1 MTEAQSD
8 CERRCEPA
16 TGPVGCRQQTDCL
29 FANELARLQTQKFR
43 FLRSRGV
50 DAQTAEDIVGRAVEK
65 MLTVNTPI
73 MHLAAYFHQVVI
85 REQVTLFRRIA
96 NERRIAPLFVVREGV
111 EDVLEDFEYQERMA
125 QLRAL
130 KGVSEASLRL
140 AELRWIFGCSTEDL
154 IELTELSR
162 DAIDQH
168 ISRVRRAARRARER
182 GEF

>member
-1 MTEAQSD
+1 MEAQSD

-16 TGPVGCRQQTDCL
+16 TGPVGCRRQTDCL
-29 FANELARLQTQKFR
+29 FAIELARLQTQKFR

-65 MLTVNTPI
+65 MLGVNTPI
-73 MHLAAYFHQVVI
+73 VHLAAYFHQVVI

-96 NERRIAPLFVVREGV
+96 NERRIAPLFVVPEGV
-111 EDVLEDFEYQERMA
+111 EDIHEDFEYQQRRA
-125 QLRAL
+125 VLRAL
-130 KGVSEASLRL
+130 KGVSEVSIQL
-140 AELRWIFGCSTEDL
+140 AELRWVFGWSTDDL
-154 IELTELSR
+154 MELTGLSR

-168 ISRVRRAARRARER
+168 ISRVRRAARKARDR